1 MFKTMRSPIIGICLC
16 VLTVVIWLLFKPLV
30 QVGGGIYYAFASRN
44 ADQWVLVLSEQLSN
58 DMNFSQW
65 NSLDQGEG
73 RIEGKL
79 VLPADLKHAQL
90 GVSILLNNRMRT
102 DIARVNESGSFD
114 VSLPYG
120 TYRMD
125 GLQIY
130 ELRDR
135 FSRALPL
142 LALDGKE
149 MESFYTCRDIVVSN
163 QVAVLAP
170 RTLSLYEN

>member
-44 ADQWVLVLSEQLSN
+44 AGQWVLVLSEQLSN

-102 DIARVNESGSFD
+102 DIARVNKSGSFD

-142 LALDGKE
+142 RA
-149 MESFYTCRDIVVSN
+149 
-163 QVAVLAP
+163 
-170 RTLSLYEN
+170 